1 MSKITPLGDR
11 VLVQRIAAETQTA
24 TGIYLPDS
32 AQEKPQHAKVV
43 AIGEGKLNEST
54 GKREKPIVKKN
65 DTVILEKWGGTEVK
79 VDDQEYLIVSE
90 SNILAVVD

>member
-1 MSKITPLGDR
+1 MGCEPLGDR

-24 TGIYLPDS
+24 SGIFLPDS
-32 AQEKPQHAKVV
+32 AQEQPQHAKVV

-54 GKREKPIVKKN
+54 GKRETPVVKKN

-79 VDDQEYLIVSE
+79 VDDSEFLIVNE
-90 SNILAVVD
+90 SNILAVID